1 MFGRRE
7 MEFGS
12 KGAQLNRYS
21 ERFDINNHITKLCYD
36 NLISKKA
43 GFKMATVTLRKTRET
58 RVRGGHPWIYASE
71 IEKVEGAFEN
81 GDIVD
86 VADFRGKFIGRGFY
100 NPQSQISL
108 RILTR
113 NDEPCDRAFFA
124 RRIRDAWDYRRLL
137 CDPMSCRLIY
147 SESDF
152 LPGLVVDKFAD
163 ILVLQSLSLGI
174 ERVKDML
181 CDLLMEIVEP
191 RGIWERS
198 DVPVRR
204 LEGLEL
210 TTGLLRGEVP
220 DEVDMVENGIRFL
233 VDVKHGQK
241 TGFFLDQKQN
251 RAALK
256 PLCRDARVLDCFCHN
271 GSFALHAAKYGAQSV
286 LGVDISE
293 EALAVARRN
302 AEINGFD
309 NVTFEAH
316 NCFDLLRELT
326 EAGEQYDLVILDP
339 PAFTKN
345 KAAVQSAIRG
355 YKEINLRG
363 LKLARPGGFLVTC
376 SCSQHVL
383 PEMFQD
389 VINQAAR
396 DAKKR
401 IRLVEYRTQGY
412 DHPIL
417 PQAVETKYLKTM
429 ILQVME

>member
-1 MFGRRE
+1 
-7 MEFGS
+7 
-12 KGAQLNRYS
+12 
-21 ERFDINNHITKLCYD
+21 
-36 NLISKKA
+36 
-43 GFKMATVTLRKTRET
+43 MATVTLRKTRET

-71 IEKVEGAFEN
+71 IERVEGAFEN

-113 NDEPCDRAFFA
+113 NDEPCDRDFFA
-124 RRIRDAWDYRRLL
+124 RRIRDAWDYRKLL

-152 LPGLVVDKFAD
+152 LPGLVVDKFSD
-163 ILVLQSLSLGI
+163 VLVLQSLSLGI
-174 ERVKDML
+174 ERIKDML
-181 CDLLMEIVEP
+181 CDLLMEIVRP
-191 RGIWERS
+191 VGIWERS

-210 TTGLLRGEVP
+210 TTGLLRGHVP
-220 DEVDMVENGIRFL
+220 DEVDMVENGIHFL

-251 RAALK
+251 RAAMA

-271 GSFALHAAKYGAQSV
+271 GSFSLHAAKYGAKSV

-293 EALAVARRN
+293 EALEVARKN
-302 AEINGFD
+302 AAINGFS

-326 EAGEQYDLVILDP
+326 DAGEEFDLVILDP

-345 KAAVQSAIRG
+345 KAALQSAIRG

-363 LKLARPGGFLVTC
+363 LRLVRPGGFLVTC

-417 PQAVETKYLKTM
+417 PQSVETKYLKTM
-429 ILQVME
+429 MIQVME

>member
-1 MFGRRE
+1 
-7 MEFGS
+7 
-12 KGAQLNRYS
+12 
-21 ERFDINNHITKLCYD
+21 
-36 NLISKKA
+36 
-43 GFKMATVTLRKTRET
+43 MAKITLRKTRET

-71 IEKVEGAFEN
+71 IERVEGEFEN

-86 VADFRGKFIGRGFY
+86 VSDYKGKFIGRGFY

-113 NDEPCDRAFFA
+113 NDEPCDRDFFA
-124 RRIRDAWDYRRLL
+124 KRIRDAWEYRKIW
-137 CDPMSCRLIY
+137 CDPDSCRLIY

-152 LPGLVVDKFAD
+152 LPGLVVDKFGSV
-163 ILVLQSLSLGI
+163 LVMQSLSLGI
-174 ERVKDML
+174 DRIKDML
-181 CDLLMEIVEP
+181 CDLLMEIVQP
-191 RGIWERS
+191 MGIWERS

-204 LEGLEL
+204 LEGMQQ

-220 DEVDMVENGIRFL
+220 DLVDMVENGIHFQ
-233 VDVKHGQK
+233 VDVKNGQK
-241 TGFFLDQKQN
+241 TGFFLDQKEN

-256 PLCRDARVLDCFCHN
+256 PICKDAKVLDCFCHN
-271 GSFALHAAKYGAQSV
+271 GSFSLHAAKFGAKSV

-293 EALAVARRN
+293 DALVVAREN
-302 AEINGFD
+302 AKKNGLD

-316 NCFDLLRELT
+316 NCFDHLRELT
-326 EAGEQYDLVILDP
+326 DANEQFDVVILDP

-345 KAAVQSAIRG
+345 KAALQSALRG

-363 LKLARPGGFLVTC
+363 LKLVRPGGFLVTC

-383 PEMFQD
+383 TEAFQD
-389 VINQAAR
+389 MVNEAAR

-401 IRLVEYRTQGY
+401 IRLVEYRTQAK

-417 PQAVETKYLKTM
+417 PQSIETKYLKCM

>member
-1 MFGRRE
+1 
-7 MEFGS
+7 
-12 KGAQLNRYS
+12 
-21 ERFDINNHITKLCYD
+21 
-36 NLISKKA
+36 
-43 GFKMATVTLRKTRET
+43 MAIVTLRKTRET

-71 IEKVEGAFEN
+71 IEKVEGQFEN

-86 VADFRGKFIGRGFY
+86 VNDFRGKFIGRGFY
-100 NPQSQISL
+100 NPASQISL

-113 NDEPCDRAFFA
+113 NDEPCDRSFFEK
-124 RRIRDAWDYRRLL
+124 RIRDAWEYRKLL
-137 CDPMSCRLIY
+137 CDPDSCRLIY

-163 ILVLQSLSLGI
+163 VLVLQSLSLGI
-174 ERVKDML
+174 ERIKDML
-181 CDLLMEIVEP
+181 CDLLMEVVKP
-191 RGIWERS
+191 AGIWERS

-204 LEGLEL
+204 LEGLEQ
-210 TTGLLRGEVP
+210 TTGLLRGTVP
-220 DEVDMVENGIRFL
+220 DEVEMVENGIRFL

-251 RAALK
+251 RAAIA
-256 PLCRDARVLDCFCHN
+256 PLCNDARVLDCFCHN
-271 GSFALHAAKYGAQSV
+271 GSFSLHAAKYGAKSV

-293 EALAVARRN
+293 EALEVACRN
-302 AEINGFD
+302 AELNGFT

-316 NCFDLLRELT
+316 NCFDLLRQLT
-326 EAGEQYDLVILDP
+326 DDGEQYDLVILDP

-363 LKLARPGGFLVTC
+363 LKLVRPGGFLVTC

-417 PQAVETKYLKTM
+417 PQSVETKYLKTM

>member
-1 MFGRRE
+1 
-7 MEFGS
+7 
-12 KGAQLNRYS
+12 
-21 ERFDINNHITKLCYD
+21 
-36 NLISKKA
+36 
-43 GFKMATVTLRKTRET
+43 MATITLRKTRET

-71 IEKVEGAFEN
+71 IEKVEGDFEN

-113 NDEPCDRAFFA
+113 RDEPCDREFFA
-124 RRIRDAWDYRRLL
+124 RRIRDAWEYRKLL
-137 CDPMSCRLIY
+137 CDPDSCRLIY

-163 ILVLQSLSLGI
+163 VLVLQSLSLGI
-174 ERVKDML
+174 ERIKDML
-181 CDLLMEIVEP
+181 CDLLMEIVQP
-191 RGIWERS
+191 AGIWERS

-204 LEGLEL
+204 LEGLEQ

-220 DEVDMVENGIRFL
+220 DVVEMKENGITFL

-251 RAALK
+251 RAALA
-256 PLCRDARVLDCFCHN
+256 PLCRDAKVLDCFCHN
-271 GSFALHAAKYGAQSV
+271 GSFSLHAAKFGAKSV

-293 EALAVARRN
+293 EALEVARKN
-302 AEINGFD
+302 ARINGFA

-326 EAGEQYDLVILDP
+326 DAGEQYDLVILDP

-363 LKLARPGGFLVTC
+363 LKLTRPGGFLVTC

-389 VINQAAR
+389 VICQAAR

-401 IRLVEYRTQGY
+401 VRLVEYRTQGY

-417 PQAVETKYLKTM
+417 PQSVETRYLKTM
-429 ILQVME
+429 ILQVFD

>member
-1 MFGRRE
+1 
-7 MEFGS
+7 
-12 KGAQLNRYS
+12 
-21 ERFDINNHITKLCYD
+21 
-36 NLISKKA
+36 
-43 GFKMATVTLRKTRET
+43 MAKVTLRKTRET

-71 IEKVEGAFEN
+71 IERVEGEFEN

-100 NPQSQISL
+100 NPASQISL

-113 NDEPCDRAFFA
+113 KDEPCDRAFFE
-124 RRIRDAWDYRRLL
+124 RRVRDAWEYRKIM
-137 CDPMSCRLIY
+137 CDPDSCRLIY

-163 ILVLQSLSLGI
+163 VLVMQSLSLGI
-174 ERVKDML
+174 ERIKDML
-181 CDLLMEIVEP
+181 CDILMEIVRP

-204 LEGLEL
+204 LEGMEL
-210 TTGLLRGEVP
+210 ATGLLRGEVP
-220 DEVDMVENGIRFL
+220 DRVDMVENGIHFM
-233 VDVKHGQK
+233 VDVKNGQK
-241 TGFFLDQKQN
+241 TGFFLDQKWN
-251 RAALK
+251 RAAMK
-256 PLCRDARVLDCFCHN
+256 PFCRDAKVLDCFCHN
-271 GSFALHAAKYGAQSV
+271 GSFSLHAAKFGAASV

-293 EALAVARRN
+293 EALEVAREN
-302 AEINGFD
+302 ARLNGLD
-309 NVTFEAH
+309 NVRFEAH
-316 NCFDLLRELT
+316 NCFDLLRELDAAH
-326 EAGEQYDLVILDP
+326 EKFDVVILDP

-345 KAAVQSAIRG
+345 KAAVQAAIRG

-363 LKLARPGGFLVTC
+363 LKLTRPGGFLVTC
-376 SCSQHVL
+376 SCSQHIL

-389 VINQAAR
+389 IINQAAR

-401 IRLVEYRTQGY
+401 IRLVEFRTQGY

-417 PQAVETKYLKTM
+417 PQSVETKYLKCV

>member
-1 MFGRRE
+1 
-7 MEFGS
+7 
-12 KGAQLNRYS
+12 
-21 ERFDINNHITKLCYD
+21 
-36 NLISKKA
+36 
-43 GFKMATVTLRKTRET
+43 MATVTLRKTRET

-71 IEKVEGAFEN
+71 IEKVDGAFEN

-113 NDEPCDRAFFA
+113 NDEPCDRGFFA
-124 RRIRDAWDYRRLL
+124 RRIQDAWDYRKLL

-163 ILVLQSLSLGI
+163 VLVLQSLSLGI
-174 ERVKDML
+174 ERIKEML
-181 CDLLMEIVEP
+181 CDLLMEIVQP
-191 RGIWERS
+191 SGIWERS

-204 LEGLEL
+204 LEGLEQ

-220 DEVDMVENGIRFL
+220 DEVDMVENGIHFL

-251 RAALK
+251 RAALE

-271 GSFALHAAKYGAQSV
+271 GSFALHAAKYGASSV

-316 NCFDLLRELT
+316 NCFDLLRDLT
-326 EAGEQYDLVILDP
+326 DAGEKFDLVILDP

-363 LKLARPGGFLVTC
+363 LKLVRPGGFLVTC

-383 PEMFQD
+383 PEMFQE

-401 IRLVEYRTQGY
+401 IRLVEFRTQGY

-417 PQAVETKYLKTM
+417 PQSVETKYLKTM
-429 ILQVME
+429 IIQVME

>member
-1 MFGRRE
+1 
-7 MEFGS
+7 
-12 KGAQLNRYS
+12 
-21 ERFDINNHITKLCYD
+21 
-36 NLISKKA
+36 
-43 GFKMATVTLRKTRET
+43 MATVTLRKTRET

-71 IEKVEGAFEN
+71 IEKVDGAFEN

-113 NDEPCDRAFFA
+113 NDEPCDQGFFA
-124 RRIRDAWDYRRLL
+124 RRIQDAWDYRKLL

-163 ILVLQSLSLGI
+163 VLVLQSLSLGI
-174 ERVKDML
+174 ERIKGML
-181 CDLLMEIVEP
+181 CDLLMEIVQP
-191 RGIWERS
+191 SGIWERS

-204 LEGLEL
+204 LEGLEQ

-220 DEVDMVENGIRFL
+220 DEVDMVENGIHFL

-251 RAALK
+251 RAALE

-271 GSFALHAAKYGAQSV
+271 GSFALHAAKYGASSV

-316 NCFDLLRELT
+316 NCFDLLRDLT
-326 EAGEQYDLVILDP
+326 DAGEKFDLVILDP

-363 LKLARPGGFLVTC
+363 LKLVRPGGFLVTC

-383 PEMFQD
+383 PEMFQE

-401 IRLVEYRTQGY
+401 IRLVEFRTQGY

-417 PQAVETKYLKTM
+417 PQSVETKYLKTM
-429 ILQVME
+429 IIQVME

>member
-1 MFGRRE
+1 
-7 MEFGS
+7 
-12 KGAQLNRYS
+12 
-21 ERFDINNHITKLCYD
+21 
-36 NLISKKA
+36 
-43 GFKMATVTLRKTRET
+43 MAKVTLRKTRET
-58 RVRGGHPWIYASE
+58 RVCGGHPWIYASE
-71 IEKVEGAFEN
+71 IEKVEGDFEN
-81 GDIVD
+81 GDIVEI
-86 VADFRGKFIGRGFY
+86 ADFRGKFIGRGFY

-108 RILTR
+108 RVLTR
-113 NDEPCDRAFFA
+113 NDEPCDRDFFA
-124 RRIRDAWDYRRLL
+124 RRIQDAWEYRKLL

-152 LPGLVVDKFAD
+152 LPGLVVDKYD
-163 ILVLQSLSLGI
+163 NILVLQSLSLGI
-174 ERVKDML
+174 ERIKDML
-181 CDLLMEIVEP
+181 CDLLMQIVEP
-191 RGIWERS
+191 AGIWERS

-204 LEGLEL
+204 LEGLEQ

-220 DEVDMVENGIRFL
+220 DRVEMVENGVRFL

-251 RAALK
+251 RAAIE
-256 PLCRDARVLDCFCHN
+256 PLCKGARVLDCFCHN
-271 GSFALHAAKYGAQSV
+271 GTFALHAAKYGASEV

-293 EALAVARRN
+293 EALEVAREN
-302 AEINGFD
+302 ARINDFD
-309 NVTFEAH
+309 NVRFEAH

-326 EAGEQYDLVILDP
+326 DSGARYDLVILDP

-345 KAAVQSAIRG
+345 KAAVPSAIRG

-363 LKLARPGGFLVTC
+363 LKLVRPGGFLVTC

-389 VINQAAR
+389 IVCQAAR

-401 IRLVEYRTQGY
+401 IRLVEFRTQGY

-417 PQAVETKYLKTM
+417 PQSVETKYLKTM
-429 ILQVME
+429 ILQVVE

>member
-1 MFGRRE
+1 
-7 MEFGS
+7 
-12 KGAQLNRYS
+12 
-21 ERFDINNHITKLCYD
+21 
-36 NLISKKA
+36 
-43 GFKMATVTLRKTRET
+43 MAKITLRKTRET

-113 NDEPCDRAFFA
+113 NDESCDRDFFA
-124 RRIRDAWDYRRLL
+124 RRIQEVWGYRKLL

-163 ILVLQSLSLGI
+163 VLVLQSLSLGI
-174 ERVKDML
+174 DRIKDMI
-181 CDLLMEIVEP
+181 CDLLMEIIQPV
-191 RGIWERS
+191 GIWERS

-204 LEGLEL
+204 LEGLEQ
-210 TTGLLRGEVP
+210 TTGMLRGEVP
-220 DEVDMVENGIRFL
+220 DEVDMVENGIHFL

-251 RAALK
+251 RAALE
-256 PLCRDARVLDCFCHN
+256 PLCRGARVLDCFCHN
-271 GSFALHAAKYGAQSV
+271 GSFSLHAAKYGASSV

-293 EALAVARRN
+293 EALEVARRN
-302 AEINGFD
+302 AVLNGFE

-316 NCFDLLRELT
+316 NCFDLLHELT
-326 EAGEQYDLVILDP
+326 EAGEKFDLVILDP

-345 KAAVQSAIRG
+345 KAAVPSALRG

-363 LKLARPGGFLVTC
+363 MKLVRPGGFLVTC

-396 DAKKR
+396 DTKKR

-417 PQAVETKYLKTM
+417 PQSVETKYLKTM

>member
-1 MFGRRE
+1 
-7 MEFGS
+7 
-12 KGAQLNRYS
+12 
-21 ERFDINNHITKLCYD
+21 
-36 NLISKKA
+36 
-43 GFKMATVTLRKTRET
+43 MAIVTLRKTRET

-71 IEKVEGAFEN
+71 IEKVEGVFDN
-81 GDIVD
+81 GDIVN
-86 VADFRGKFIGRGFY
+86 VADFRGKFVGRGFY

-113 NDEPCDRAFFA
+113 NDEPCDRDFFA
-124 RRIRDAWDYRRLL
+124 RRIQEAWDYRKLL

-152 LPGLVVDKFAD
+152 LPGLVVDKFANV
-163 ILVLQSLSLGI
+163 LVLQSLSLGI
-174 ERVKDML
+174 ERIKDMI
-181 CDLLMEIVEP
+181 CDLLMEIVQP
-191 RGIWERS
+191 AGIWERS

-204 LEGLEL
+204 LEGLEQ
-210 TTGLLRGEVP
+210 TAGLLRGEVP
-220 DEVDMVENGIRFL
+220 DEVDMMENGIRFL

-251 RAALK
+251 RAALA
-256 PLCRDARVLDCFCHN
+256 PLCRDARALDCFCHN
-271 GSFALHAAKYGAQSV
+271 GSFSLHAAKYGAKSV

-293 EALAVARRN
+293 EALEVARRN
-302 AEINGFD
+302 AALNGFG
-309 NVTFEAH
+309 NSVTFEAH
-316 NCFDLLRELT
+316 NCFDLLHELT
-326 EAGEQYDLVILDP
+326 DAGEKYDLVILDP

-345 KAAVQSAIRG
+345 KAAVASAIRG

-363 LKLARPGGFLVTC
+363 LKLVRPGGFLVTC

-417 PQAVETKYLKTM
+417 PQSVETKYLKTM
-429 ILQVME
+429 IIQVME

>member
-1 MFGRRE
+1 
-7 MEFGS
+7 
-12 KGAQLNRYS
+12 
-21 ERFDINNHITKLCYD
+21 
-36 NLISKKA
+36 
-43 GFKMATVTLRKTRET
+43 MATVTLRKTRET

-71 IEKVEGAFEN
+71 IEKVDGEFEN

-86 VADFRGKFIGRGFY
+86 VADFRGKYIGRGFY
-100 NPQSQISL
+100 NPLSQISL

-113 NDEPCDRAFFA
+113 NDEPCDRHFFA
-124 RRIRDAWDYRRLL
+124 RRIQDAWEYRKLL

-152 LPGLVVDKFAD
+152 IPGLVVDKFGD
-163 ILVLQSLSLGI
+163 ILVLQSLSLGVDRI
-174 ERVKDML
+174 KDML
-181 CDLLMEIVEP
+181 CDLLMEIVRP
-191 RGIWERS
+191 AGIWERS

-204 LEGLEL
+204 LEGLEQ
-210 TTGLLRGEVP
+210 TAGLLRGEVP
-220 DEVDMVENGIRFL
+220 DQVEMTENGVRFL
-233 VDVKHGQK
+233 IDVKHGQK

-251 RAALK
+251 RAAIA
-256 PLCRDARVLDCFCHN
+256 PLCKNARVLDCFCHN
-271 GSFALHAAKYGAQSV
+271 GSFSLHAAKYGAAEV

-293 EALAVARRN
+293 EALAVAREN
-302 AEINGFD
+302 ARINGFD
-309 NVTFEAH
+309 NVRFEAH

-326 EAGEQYDLVILDP
+326 DAGEQYDLVILDP

-345 KAAVQSAIRG
+345 KAAVPSALRG

-363 LKLARPGGFLVTC
+363 LKLVRPGGFLVTC

-383 PEMFQD
+383 SDMFQD
-389 VINQAAR
+389 VVCQAAR

-417 PQAVETKYLKTM
+417 PQSIETKYLKTM
-429 ILQVME
+429 IMQVME

>member
-1 MFGRRE
+1 
-7 MEFGS
+7 
-12 KGAQLNRYS
+12 
-21 ERFDINNHITKLCYD
+21 
-36 NLISKKA
+36 
-43 GFKMATVTLRKTRET
+43 MATVTLRKTRET

-71 IEKVEGAFEN
+71 IENVDGPFEN

-100 NPQSQISL
+100 NPVSQISL
-108 RILTR
+108 RLLTR
-113 NDEPCDRAFFA
+113 NDEPCDEAFFA
-124 RRIRDAWDYRRLL
+124 RRIRDAWEYRKLL
-137 CDPMSCRLIY
+137 CDPDSCRLIY

-174 ERVKDML
+174 ERIKDML
-181 CDLLMEIVEP
+181 CDLLMQIVKP
-191 RGIWERS
+191 AGIWERS

-204 LEGLEL
+204 LEGLEQ
-210 TTGLLRGEVP
+210 TTGLLRGQVP
-220 DEVDMVENGIRFL
+220 DTVDMVENGIHFL
-233 VDVKHGQK
+233 VDVKQGQK

-251 RAALK
+251 RAAIA

-271 GSFALHAAKYGAQSV
+271 GSFALHAAKYGARDV
-286 LGVDISE
+286 LGIDISE
-293 EALAVARRN
+293 EALEVAREN
-302 AEINGFD
+302 ARINGFE
-309 NVTFEAH
+309 NVRFEAH

-326 EAGEQYDLVILDP
+326 DAGEKYDLVILDP

-345 KAAVQSAIRG
+345 KAAVQSALRG

-363 LKLARPGGFLVTC
+363 LKLVRPGGFLVTC

-383 PEMFQD
+383 PETFQD

-401 IRLVEYRTQGY
+401 IRMVEFRTQGY

-417 PQAVETKYLKTM
+417 PQSVETKYLKTV

>member
-1 MFGRRE
+1 
-7 MEFGS
+7 
-12 KGAQLNRYS
+12 
-21 ERFDINNHITKLCYD
+21 
-36 NLISKKA
+36 
-43 GFKMATVTLRKTRET
+43 MAVVTLRKTRET

-71 IEKVEGAFEN
+71 IEGVEGAFEN
-81 GDIVD
+81 GDIMD
-86 VADFRGKFIGRGFY
+86 IRDFRGKFIGRGFY
-100 NPQSQISL
+100 NPLSQISL
-108 RILTR
+108 RVLTR
-113 NDEPCDRAFFA
+113 NDEPCDRAFFE
-124 RRIRDAWDYRRLL
+124 RRVRDAWEYRKLL

-163 ILVLQSLSLGI
+163 VLVLQSLSLGI

-181 CDLLMEIVEP
+181 CDILMDVVQP
-191 RGIWERS
+191 AGIWERS

-204 LEGLEL
+204 LEGMEQ
-210 TTGLLRGEVP
+210 TAGLLRGEVP
-220 DEVDMVENGIRFL
+220 DVVQMRENGIRFL
-233 VDVKHGQK
+233 VDVKRGQK

-251 RAALK
+251 RAAIA
-256 PLCRDARVLDCFCHN
+256 PLCKGARVLDCFCHN
-271 GSFALHAAKYGAQSV
+271 GSFALHAAKYGAASV

-293 EALAVARRN
+293 EALEVAREN
-302 AEINGFD
+302 ARINGFE

-326 EAGEQYDLVILDP
+326 DAGEQYDLVILDP

-345 KAAVQSAIRG
+345 KAAVQSALRG

-363 LKLARPGGFLVTC
+363 LKLTRTGGFLVTC

-389 VINQAAR
+389 VICQAAR

-417 PQAVETKYLKTM
+417 PQSIETKYLKTM
-429 ILQVME
+429 ILQVIE

>member
-1 MFGRRE
+1 
-7 MEFGS
+7 
-12 KGAQLNRYS
+12 
-21 ERFDINNHITKLCYD
+21 
-36 NLISKKA
+36 
-43 GFKMATVTLRKTRET
+43 MATITLRKTRET

-71 IEKVEGAFEN
+71 IEKAEGAFEN

-86 VADFRGKFIGRGFY
+86 VHDFRGKFIGRGFY
-100 NPQSQISL
+100 NPASQISL

-113 NDEPCDRAFFA
+113 NDEPCDRAFFE
-124 RRIRDAWDYRRLL
+124 RRVRDAWEYRKLL
-137 CDPMSCRLIY
+137 CDPASCRLIY

-163 ILVLQSLSLGI
+163 VLVLQSLSLGI
-174 ERVKDML
+174 ERIKDML
-181 CDLLMEIVEP
+181 CDILMEVVQP
-191 RGIWERS
+191 AGIWERS

-204 LEGLEL
+204 LEGLEQ

-220 DEVDMVENGIRFL
+220 DTVDMVENGIHFL
-233 VDVKHGQK
+233 VDVKRGQK

-251 RAALK
+251 RAAIA

-271 GSFALHAAKYGAQSV
+271 GSFSLHAAKYGARSV

-293 EALAVARRN
+293 EALEVAREN
-302 AEINGFD
+302 ARINGFD
-309 NVTFEAH
+309 NVAFQAA
-316 NCFDLLRELT
+316 NCFDLLREQT
-326 EAGEQYDLVILDP
+326 DAGEQYDLVILDP

-363 LKLARPGGFLVTC
+363 LKLVRPGGFLVTC

-417 PQAVETKYLKTM
+417 PQSVETKYLKTM
-429 ILQVME
+429 ILQVIE